1 MQAPVVVVVAAAAA
15 HAGDHRGR
23 RGPRGMIASPP
34 VHGLRLVGGGGAQ
47 QPPVPR
53 RRSSSPPPPPAP
65 AEAAPGVPPR
75 RLPALQGRSSLSVSR
90 TRYVLA
96 PSEPPLLVSWDIR
109 EEVSPDDWIGLY
121 RTDETDPLRFLEHK
135 NKRCPSNTAKGQVL
149 WNIDCKDAFVEETT
163 NVCFRYYHGTSGTL
177 RAVSPV
183 VTICRSADTTGIMNG
198 HGSDVLVGYSSQQIP
213 MEMVKFYLTNLH
225 ARNLKKGMFFN
236 PDPYVKMGVQPGLG
250 DGVLLL
256 PHHGQI
262 CRTGA
267 AESTVHPS
275 WPGQYEFIGY
285 PSDVLE
291 FEVKDKFARSRPII
305 GRFLG
310 RLAVRVWD
318 LLDRCTGGVPVEM
331 SFSLANKTP
340 SDHVTG
346 ELFFTFVLEHGPVD
360 PWTHIRQVHNPI
372 YVSDVPPEPCPSSP
386 PPSSDVPP
394 PPASTPHHPP
404 LTART
409 TSLPNGSGI
418 VAPPPTSS
426 SSSSTSSAGDPEPTP
441 RRESSQPA
449 ARRSV
454 RSNSEHGLHSPAA
467 PQAVAR
473 RLSQTPRPPA
483 TTGATPASSSFA
495 NMEYMMQQ
503 EAAAPR
509 LAASIDQPPPLPP
522 KQKGPK
528 RHHHHRPLERS
539 RALDVVARAE
549 EASSSW
555 KHARHREEVAGLA
568 ADVEEAPADSD
579 ESSASLASSSATSL
593 TAGDAS
599 PPPTLPRRT
608 RPVALQTTCEAAGA
622 TTRAAPLATP
632 EQDSSLQEGGPSS
645 LENLS
650 GVLDTLD
657 SDEEGPAPA
666 DELSACD
673 FDRANS
679 EPANLEFD
687 AGGMVLSSAAEDSPS
702 PAPEVSRGASPAPS
716 SLGDSSAEASSSQTL
731 SASDEEGAPEANN
744 LESGQEVSQRRRRLI
759 HPPQRCHSD
768 SECSFTRPRR
778 QHNRHSHHQ
787 AHRRRHIPEQRLG
800 PGLAGS
806 GLLPYSRS
814 DHSSLALPEVARAA
828 LLGHRESDYGR
839 PCLLP
844 ASESPAVLHASV
856 ASSRTSTVEPSPATS
871 AAAVLA
877 GTATQSQQQQQQL
890 QQQLQQHST
899 TTRLP
904 SIPERTIRY
913 QRVEL
918 EEPLPPHWEARIDS
932 HGRIFYIDHLNR
944 TTTWNRPS
952 LSQPAGV
959 AATCNELQRQQFDR
973 RYQSIRR
980 TMTPRMTAAAAAAS
994 AGPLSLAASTPPAP
1008 AVPCSSAAPSPVPVV
1023 EEVVVGGSAS
1033 VTPSAPPAP
1042 VVSSPDSQRALLR
1055 SPAVRFTTRSD
1066 FFNVLHMNDDAL
1078 AAYNRSSS
1086 LKHMIAKIRRDPAN
1100 FERYQHNRDLVS
1112 LLNKFADKTRELP
1125 RGWETKLDR
1134 SGKQF
1139 FIDHTSRSTTFID
1152 PRLPID
1158 VPYLNPSK
1166 LVVPLARRRSRSA
1179 GEDDGQRAEAAAR
1192 GGSSTSGGPVP
1203 PPRPPG
1209 STAGAGA
1216 SLPGASSSVP
1226 TAYNDKVVAFLRQP
1240 NILDILR
1247 ERHPAMAS
1255 NTALRDRVHAIRA
1268 EGTAALG
1275 RLSHDLDLTILLS
1288 LFEQE
1293 IMSYI
1298 PAQYSTGSSSSHRSP
1313 RDSPQPS
1320 PQASPGLQRAN
1331 LRAPAPY
1338 RRDFEA
1344 KLRNFYRKLES
1355 KGYGQGPSK
1364 LKLNIRRDHL
1374 LEDAFTKIMAASK
1387 KDLQKS
1393 RLYIGFAG
1401 EEGLDY
1407 GGPSREFFF
1416 LLSRELFNPYY
1427 GLFEYSANDTYTV
1440 QVSPMAAFVDNQHEW
1455 FRFSGRVL
1463 GLALVH
1469 QHLLDAFFTRP
1480 FYKALLRLPCSLS
1493 DLEYLDA
1500 EFHQSLVWLKEN
1512 DITDMGLELSF
1523 SVVEEVA
1530 GHVLERELK
1539 PGGRSMPVSE
1549 RNKKEYIERMLKWR
1563 LERGVAQQTECLVRG
1578 FYEVVDS
1585 RLVSVFDARELELVI
1600 AGTAEIDTA
1609 DWRKNTEYRSGYHD
1623 GHPVIQWFWMAIE
1636 KFDNERRL
1644 RLLQFVTGT
1653 SSIPYEGFAALRGS
1667 NGPRKFCIEKW
1678 GKPTSLPRAHTCFN
1692 RLDLPPYS
1700 SFDMLHEKLL
1710 LAVEESSTFGIE

>member
-1 MQAPVVVVVAAAAA
+1 
-15 HAGDHRGR
+15 
-23 RGPRGMIASPP
+23 MIASPP
-34 VHGLRLVGGGGAQ
+34 VHGLRLGGGGTQQ

-149 WNIDCKDAFVEETT
+149 WNIDCKDAFLEETT

-386 PPSSDVPP
+386 PPSSEVPP
-394 PPASTPHHPP
+394 PPASVPHHPP

-418 VAPPPTSS
+418 IPPPPTSSS

-441 RRESSQPA
+441 RRDSSQPA

-454 RSNSEHGLHSPAA
+454 RSNSEHGLHSP
-467 PQAVAR
+467 
-473 RLSQTPRPPA
+473 
-483 TTGATPASSSFA
+483 
-495 NMEYMMQQ
+495 
-503 EAAAPR
+503 
-509 LAASIDQPPPLPP
+509 P
-522 KQKGPK
+522 K
-528 RHHHHRPLERS
+528 
-539 RALDVVARAE
+539 
-549 EASSSW
+549 
-555 KHARHREEVAGLA
+555 
-568 ADVEEAPADSD
+568 
-579 ESSASLASSSATSL
+579 
-593 TAGDAS
+593 
-599 PPPTLPRRT
+599 
-608 RPVALQTTCEAAGA
+608 
-622 TTRAAPLATP
+622 
-632 EQDSSLQEGGPSS
+632 GGPSS

-687 AGGMVLSSAAEDSPS
+687 AGGMVSSSAAEDSPS

-744 LESGQEVSQRRRRLI
+744 LEWQEASQRRRRLI
-759 HPPQRCHSD
+759 QPPQRCHSD

-806 GLLPYSRS
+806 GLLPYSHS
-814 DHSSLALPEVARAA
+814 DHSSLALPESARAA
-828 LLGHRESDYGR
+828 VLGHRESDYGR

-844 ASESPAVLHASV
+844 SSEGPALLHASV

-871 AAAVLA
+871 TAAAVLPGNA
-877 GTATQSQQQQQQL
+877 MQSQQPQQQP
-890 QQQLQQHST
+890 HNT

-918 EEPLPPHWEARIDS
+918 EEPLPLHWEARIDS

-952 LSQPAGV
+952 LSQPAGIT
-959 AATCNELQRQQFDR
+959 ATCNELQRQQFDR

-994 AGPLSLAASTPPAP
+994 AMPLSLAASNPPPAP
-1008 AVPCSSAAPSPVPVV
+1008 AVPCSGAAPSPVPVV

-1033 VTPSAPPAP
+1033 VAPSAPPAP
-1042 VVSSPDSQRALLR
+1042 VVPSADSQRALLR

-1179 GEDDGQRAEAAAR
+1179 GEDDGQRADGAAR
-1192 GGSSTSGGPVP
+1192 GSGSTTGGPCATTST
-1203 PPRPPG
+1203 PG
-1209 STAGAGA
+1209 QHGRGR
-1216 SLPGASSSVP
+1216 G
-1226 TAYNDKVVAFLRQP
+1226 QP
-1240 NILDILR
+1240 AR
-1247 ERHPAMAS
+1247 CQQQCAH
-1255 NTALRDRVHAIRA
+1255 
-1268 EGTAALG
+1268 
-1275 RLSHDLDLTILLS
+1275 
-1288 LFEQE
+1288 
-1293 IMSYI
+1293 
-1298 PAQYSTGSSSSHRSP
+1298 
-1313 RDSPQPS
+1313 
-1320 PQASPGLQRAN
+1320 GL
-1331 LRAPAPY
+1331 
-1338 RRDFEA
+1338 
-1344 KLRNFYRKLES
+1344 
-1355 KGYGQGPSK
+1355 
-1364 LKLNIRRDHL
+1364 
-1374 LEDAFTKIMAASK
+1374 
-1387 KDLQKS
+1387 
-1393 RLYIGFAG
+1393 
-1401 EEGLDY
+1401 
-1407 GGPSREFFF
+1407 
-1416 LLSRELFNPYY
+1416 
-1427 GLFEYSANDTYTV
+1427 
-1440 QVSPMAAFVDNQHEW
+1440 
-1455 FRFSGRVL
+1455 
-1463 GLALVH
+1463 
-1469 QHLLDAFFTRP
+1469 
-1480 FYKALLRLPCSLS
+1480 
-1493 DLEYLDA
+1493 
-1500 EFHQSLVWLKEN
+1500 
-1512 DITDMGLELSF
+1512 
-1523 SVVEEVA
+1523 
-1530 GHVLERELK
+1530 
-1539 PGGRSMPVSE
+1539 
-1549 RNKKEYIERMLKWR
+1549 
-1563 LERGVAQQTECLVRG
+1563 
-1578 FYEVVDS
+1578 
-1585 RLVSVFDARELELVI
+1585 
-1600 AGTAEIDTA
+1600 
-1609 DWRKNTEYRSGYHD
+1609 
-1623 GHPVIQWFWMAIE
+1623 
-1636 KFDNERRL
+1636 
-1644 RLLQFVTGT
+1644 
-1653 SSIPYEGFAALRGS
+1653 
-1667 NGPRKFCIEKW
+1667 
-1678 GKPTSLPRAHTCFN
+1678 
-1692 RLDLPPYS
+1692 
-1700 SFDMLHEKLL
+1700 
-1710 LAVEESSTFGIE
+1710 

>member
-1 MQAPVVVVVAAAAA
+1 
-15 HAGDHRGR
+15 
-23 RGPRGMIASPP
+23 
-34 VHGLRLVGGGGAQ
+34 
-47 QPPVPR
+47 
-53 RRSSSPPPPPAP
+53 
-65 AEAAPGVPPR
+65 
-75 RLPALQGRSSLSVSR
+75 LPALQGRSSLSVSR
-90 TRYVLA
+90 SQYVLGRTEA
-96 PSEPPLLVSWDIR
+96 PLLVSWDIR
-109 EEVSPDDWIGLY
+109 EEVSKEDWIGLY
-121 RTDETDPLRFLEHK
+121 RTDETDPLHFLEHK
-135 NKRCPSNTAKGQVL
+135 NKRCLSNTVKGQVL
-149 WNIDCKDAFVEETT
+149 WSIDCKDAFTEERT
-163 NVCFRYYHGTSGTL
+163 NVCFRYYHGPTGTL

-183 VTICRSADTTGIMNG
+183 VTVCRSADTTGIMNG
-198 HGSDVLVGYSSQQIP
+198 HGSEVLVGYSSQQIP

-225 ARNLKKGMFFN
+225 ARNLKKGMFFS
-236 PDPYVKMGVQPGLG
+236 PDPYVKMGIQPGLG

-275 WPGQYEFIGY
+275 WPGQFEFIGY

-310 RLAVRVWD
+310 RLVVRIWD
-318 LLDRCTGGVPVEM
+318 LLDRCSGGVPMEL
-331 SFSLANKTP
+331 SYTLSNKTP
-340 SDHVTG
+340 PEHMTG
-346 ELFFTFVLEHGPVD
+346 QLFFTFVLEHGPVD

-372 YVSDVPPEPCPSSP
+372 YVSDVPPDPCPSG
-386 PPSSDVPP
+386 PPSSEVPP
-394 PPASTPHHPP
+394 PPPSTLHQPP

-409 TSLPNGSGI
+409 TSLPNGSGNH
-418 VAPPPTSS
+418 APPTSSSSS
-426 SSSSTSSAGDPEPTP
+426 SSSSTSSAGDPEPAP
-441 RRESSQPA
+441 RRDA
-449 ARRSV
+449 ARSRSV
-454 RSNSEHGLHSPAA
+454 RSNSEHGLHSPGAA
-467 PQAVAR
+467 PQAASR
-473 RLSQTPRPPA
+473 RLSQTPRPSA
-483 TTGATPASSSFA
+483 NASSSSFA
-495 NMEYMMQQ
+495 NLEYMLQR
-503 EAAAPR
+503 EAVPGTGTD
-509 LAASIDQPPPLPP
+509 LPPPLPP
-522 KQKGPK
+522 KQKGNP
-528 RHHHHRPLERS
+528 RRHHHHHHHRPLERS
-539 RALDVVARAE
+539 RALDVVRSTTE
-549 EASSSW
+549 EVTSSSW
-555 KHARHREEVAGLA
+555 KHARHREASSPGPGAGG
-568 ADVEEAPADSD
+568 EAVDSD
-579 ESSASLASSSATSL
+579 GSSASLASSSAASP
-593 TAGDAS
+593 TATTGEEEAS

-608 RPVALQTTCEAAGA
+608 VRPAVLQTTSGEAGTVGGGSA
-622 TTRAAPLATP
+622 RAAPLATP
-632 EQDSSLQEGGPSS
+632 EQDSSLQEGAPSS

-650 GVLDTLD
+650 GVLDALD
-657 SDEEGPAPA
+657 SDEEVGRAE
-666 DELSACD
+666 DERSACD

-687 AGGMVLSSAAEDSPS
+687 AGGVASPLAGDEDNSPS
-702 PAPEVSRGASPAPS
+702 PAPGGSRGASPQQS
-716 SLGDSSAEASSSQTL
+716 SLGDSSVDASSSQTL
-731 SASDEEGAPEANN
+731 SASEEEEEDNAEARNF
-744 LESGQEVSQRRRRLI
+744 ESGREQSSQRRRRQT
-759 HPPQRCHSD
+759 PQRCHSD
-768 SECSFTRPRR
+768 SECSFPRPRR

-787 AHRRRHIPEQRLG
+787 AHHRRRQLGAEARPDPPRLDPSSRGAFVFPVEQSG
-800 PGLAGS
+800 CLASSGS
-806 GLLPYSRS
+806 VPLLLPYSQS
-814 DHSSLALPEVARAA
+814 DHGSLSLGPPEEACPLGPRGALSRMRMGPE
-828 LLGHRESDYGR
+828 EYGR
-839 PCLLP
+839 LLP
-844 ASESPAVLHASV
+844 VGDGLVLASV
-856 ASSRTSTVEPSPATS
+856 SSNRTSTVEPSPAAS
-871 AAAVLA
+871 SV
-877 GTATQSQQQQQQL
+877 ATLMNVQP
-890 QQQLQQHST
+890 QQHSN

-932 HGRIFYIDHLNR
+932 HGRVFYIDHLNR

-952 LSQPAGV
+952 LSQPISVV
-959 AATCNELQRQQFDR
+959 ACNELQRQQFDR

-980 TMTPRMTAAAAAAS
+980 TMTPRMTAAAAERASAAAAAAAAVAAAAS
-994 AGPLSLAASTPPAP
+994 SPVATCAVGMAAVSPPPPPPPAI
-1008 AVPCSSAAPSPVPVV
+1008 
-1023 EEVVVGGSAS
+1023 EEVVPGSCSS
-1033 VTPSAPPAP
+1033 VAPSAPPAP
-1042 VVSSPDSQRALLR
+1042 APAPAPAPVTPSADSLRALLR
-1055 SPAVRFTTRSD
+1055 SPAVRFVTRSD

-1086 LKHMIAKIRRDPAN
+1086 LKHMIAKIRRDSAN

-1112 LLNKFADKTRELP
+1112 LLNKFADRGRELP

-1134 SGKQF
+1134 TGKQF
-1139 FIDHTSRSTTFID
+1139 FIDHTARSTTFID
-1152 PRLPID
+1152 PRLPMD
-1158 VPYLNPSK
+1158 VPYLNPSR

-1179 GEDDGQRAEAAAR
+1179 GEDDRAEAAAR
-1192 GGSSTSGGPVP
+1192 AGGATGGPVP
-1203 PPRPPG
+1203 PPRPPA
-1209 STAGAGA
+1209 STAGGA
-1216 SLPGASSSVP
+1216 SGVAGGGGSVP

-1247 ERHPAMAS
+1247 ERHPAIAS
-1255 NTALRDRVHAIRA
+1255 NAALRDRVHCIRA
-1268 EGTAALG
+1268 DGTAALG

-1298 PAQYSTGSSSSHRSP
+1298 PAQYTSGSSSSHRSP

-1331 LRAPAPY
+1331 VRAPAPY

-1512 DITDMGLELSF
+1512 DISDMGLELSF

-1539 PGGRSMPVSE
+1539 PGGRSLPVSE

-1563 LERGVAQQTECLVRG
+1563 LERGVADQTECLVRG

-1623 GHPVIQWFWMAIE
+1623 GHPVIQWFWLAIE

-1692 RLDLPPYS
+1692 RLDLPPYT
-1700 SFDMLHEKLL
+1700 SFDMLYEKLL

>member
-1 MQAPVVVVVAAAAA
+1 
-15 HAGDHRGR
+15 
-23 RGPRGMIASPP
+23 MIASSPP
-34 VHGLRLVGGGGAQ
+34 VHGLRL
-47 QPPVPR
+47 PPVPR
-53 RRSSSPPPPPAP
+53 RRSASPPPPAP
-65 AEAAPGVPPR
+65 AEAPGVPPR

-90 TRYVLA
+90 ARYVLA
-96 PSEPPLLVSWDIR
+96 PAEPPLLVSWDIR

-149 WNIDCKDAFVEETT
+149 WNIDCRDAFVEETT

-183 VTICRSADTTGIMNG
+183 VTICRSADTTGMMNG

-225 ARNLKKGMFFN
+225 ARNLKKGLFFN

-275 WPGQYEFIGY
+275 WSGQYEFIGY

-318 LLDRCTGGVPVEM
+318 LLERCTGGVPVEL
-331 SFSLANKTP
+331 SFSLSNKTP

-386 PPSSDVPP
+386 PASSEVPP
-394 PPASTPHHPP
+394 PPVSAPHHPP

-409 TSLPNGSGI
+409 TSLPNGNGNP
-418 VAPPPTSS
+418 PPPTSSS
-426 SSSSTSSAGDPEPTP
+426 SSSSTSSAGDPEPMA
-441 RRESSQPA
+441 RRETAQPLT
-449 ARRSV
+449 RRSI
-454 RSNSEHGLHSPAA
+454 RSNSEHGLHSPGA

-483 TTGATPASSSFA
+483 AAAATSSTAAVTTAAAPASSFA

-503 EAAAPR
+503 EASPR
-509 LAASIDQPPPLPP
+509 LVTPLDQPPPLPP

-528 RHHHHRPLERS
+528 RHHHHHRPLERS
-539 RALDVVARAE
+539 RALDVVARADE
-549 EASSSW
+549 MNSSSW
-555 KHARHREEVAGLA
+555 KHARHREDVGGALA
-568 ADVEEAPADSD
+568 ADAEEGPADSD

-593 TAGDAS
+593 TAGEAS

-608 RPVALQTTCEAAGA
+608 RPAALQTACETPA
-622 TTRAAPLATP
+622 TRPAPLATP
-632 EQDSSLQEGGPSS
+632 EQDSSLQEGGGAPSS

-650 GVLDTLD
+650 GVLDPLD

-687 AGGMVLSSAAEDSPS
+687 ACGVVSSLTAEDSPS
-702 PAPEVSRGASPAPS
+702 PAPEASRGVSPAPS

-731 SASDEEGAPEANN
+731 SASEEEGGPPEASN
-744 LESGQEVSQRRRRLI
+744 LEAGQEPSQRRRRPI
-759 HPPQRCHSD
+759 DAPQRCHSD
-768 SECSFTRPRR
+768 SECSFPRPRR

-787 AHRRRHIPEQRLG
+787 AHRRRHVPEQRCG
-800 PGLAGS
+800 GLAGS
-806 GLLPYSRS
+806 GLLPYSHS
-814 DHSSLALPEVARAA
+814 DHSSLALPEATRAVAM
-828 LLGHRESDYGR
+828 LGGGGGGHRGPEGDYGHA
-839 PCLLP
+839 CLL
-844 ASESPAVLHASV
+844 AATAEGALVHASV
-856 ASSRTSTVEPSPATS
+856 ASTRTSTVEPS
-871 AAAVLA
+871 AAALA
-877 GTATQSQQQQQQL
+877 TGGVQPPQQQQQQ
-890 QQQLQQHST
+890 QQHST

-918 EEPLPPHWEARIDS
+918 EEPLPPHWEARIDR

-952 LSQPAGV
+952 LSQPASVV
-959 AATCNELQRQQFDR
+959 ASCNELQRQQFDR

-994 AGPLSLAASTPPAP
+994 AAASAGPPSVAAPPPPPALP
-1008 AVPCSSAAPSPVPVV
+1008 SGGVAPSPVPTV
-1023 EEVVVGGSAS
+1023 EEVAAIGGAG

-1152 PRLPID
+1152 PRLPMD

-1179 GEDDGQRAEAAAR
+1179 GEDDGQRAEAAAAAR
-1192 GGSSTSGGPVP
+1192 SGGAGGGGPVP

-1209 STAGAGA
+1209 STAAGGGP
-1216 SLPGASSSVP
+1216 PGASSGGGNSSVP

-1240 NILDILR
+1240 NIVDILR

-1255 NTALRDRVHAIRA
+1255 NAALRDRVHAIRA
-1268 EGTAALG
+1268 EGTPALG

-1298 PAQYSTGSSSSHRSP
+1298 PAQYSSGSTPSHRSP

-1374 LEDAFTKIMAASK
+1374 LEDAFTKVMAASK

-1393 RLYIGFAG
+1393 RLYVGFAG

-1512 DITDMGLELSF
+1512 DISDMGLELSF

-1539 PGGRSMPVSE
+1539 PGGRALPVSE

-1563 LERGVAQQTECLVRG
+1563 LERGVAQQTDCLVRG

-1600 AGTAEIDTA
+1600 AGTAEIDVA

-1623 GHPVIQWFWMAIE
+1623 GHPVIQWFWLAIE